1 MAPAAV
7 EGPWAPD
14 RRGRCVR
21 LGATGAGGGFAH
33 VCGPGCVTEHVVG
46 NLFLCAPAPL
56 PRPKVEVLS
65 RTERPAQGG
74 GFPMDRG

>member
-7 EGPWAPD
+7 QGPWAND

-46 NLFLCAPAPL
+46 NLFLCAPAQPPPRPPL
-56 PRPKVEVLS
+56 P
-65 RTERPAQGG
+65 
-74 GFPMDRG
+74 